1 MASRTFPEVPQT
13 ARLEAKGVPRD
24 QPVIS
29 EFTLVHPGP
38 CPMAGLG
45 ERGWW
50 DQQAF
55 LILVLHI
62 VRVWL
67 DAVERENP
75 KISLRFIIVICVL
88 QIRTEYTQVR
98 CTEYNN
104 SVEYSAKRRGN
115 RQDIDRIAATGHL
128 GRGPELH
135 RTLVVIT
142 S

>member
-13 ARLEAKGVPRD
+13 ARLEAGGVPRD

-45 ERGWW
+45 KRGWW
-50 DQQAF
+50 DQQAI
-55 LILVLHI
+55 LILVVLHI

-88 QIRTEYTQVR
+88 QIRT
-98 CTEYNN
+98 
-104 SVEYSAKRRGN
+104 RRYDVQN
-115 RQDIDRIAATGHL
+115 IITPWNTLQ
-128 GRGPELH
+128 RGEA
-135 RTLVVIT
+135 IGKI
-142 S
+142 